1 MNKPDDFDCWRLP
14 DDDSVKK
21 CARRRRHLPQTPP
34 APQNKI
40 CARCYRRTLLSRCV
54 RTHRVSITNDTKVA
68 NAATLV
74 IEREDHTLGNILR
87 M

>member
-21 CARRRRHLPQTPP
+21 CARRRRHLPQRLRRPE
-34 APQNKI
+34 NKI
-40 CARCYRRTLLSRCV
+40 CARCYRRLAACA

>member
-1 MNKPDDFDCWRLP
+1 MRSLLP
-14 DDDSVKK
+14 
-21 CARRRRHLPQTPP
+21 T
-34 APQNKI
+34 
-40 CARCYRRTLLSRCV
+40 LSRCA